1 MAQKI
6 APKTRCF
13 FSALLTS
20 NNQRHDRHPHI
31 VLLQSMQ
38 RFARHFIISRK
49 HIHCQFF
56 RSRSRP
62 IGTHYPNTTF
72 TRSMSLPAYEARQ
85 PNLGLA
91 SKDEVKKAAQNPD
104 SLFIDVRTKDEVEA
118 APFACCKFVHH
129 SCSVDSTEGLE
140 EAVKP
145 HIVSYDAPVIVFC
158 RSGRRAVKAKETLEK
173 MGCTQVY
180 NAGGLEDMDYLSKEN
195 RSA

>member
-1 MAQKI
+1 
-6 APKTRCF
+6 
-13 FSALLTS
+13 
-20 NNQRHDRHPHI
+20 
-31 VLLQSMQ
+31 
-38 RFARHFIISRK
+38 
-49 HIHCQFF
+49 
-56 RSRSRP
+56 
-62 IGTHYPNTTF
+62 
-72 TRSMSLPAYEARQ
+72 MSLPAYEARQ
-85 PNLGLA
+85 SNLGLA

-129 SCSVDSTEGLE
+129 SCTVDSTEGLE

-180 NAGGLEDMDYLSKEN
+180 NAGGLEDLDYLSKEN